1 MAKCVNCGKGIVVID
16 YKDKKSIYSCNNC
29 SYINSVVFPDGSLFE
44 GKFKENFFPKI
55 MKTKFEKW
63 TGIFTDICE
72 ATSHPFKKSPP
83 SSPRRNA

>member
-63 TGIFTDICE
+63 TGIFTDI
-72 ATSHPFKKSPP
+72 FGKKTEWKDGYEIDDELDG
-83 SSPRRNA
+83 